1 MINDYALYLMVAVTV
16 TAIPGPAVVLT
27 IRNSLRFGYRS
38 TIANII
44 GNFVAMVILATLS
57 AVGLGAVLLSSSVL
71 FTALKLLGGLYLVYL
86 GIMAWKAPP
95 MTDSTPQGSVL
106 QREHKSF
113 FTLFKE
119 GFGVGISNPKSI
131 AFFAALFPQFID
143 PLRAYTPQ
151 FLTLIL
157 TIEGIS
163 FFVLTSYALL
173 ASYLSPLLSNDRT
186 MGYFNKLTGAA
197 FIAFGVALVCEE

>member
-1 MINDYALYLMVAVTV
+1 
-16 TAIPGPAVVLT
+16 
-27 IRNSLRFGYRS
+27 
-38 TIANII
+38 
-44 GNFVAMVILATLS
+44 MVILATLS
-57 AVGLGAVLLSSSVL
+57 AVGLGAVLLSSATL

-95 MTDSTPQGSVL
+95 MAGGSPQGAVL

-113 FTLFKE
+113 VALFRE
-119 GFGVGISNPKSI
+119 GFGVGISNPKAI

-157 TIEGIS
+157 TIEGVS
-163 FFVLTSYALL
+163 FIVLTSYALL
-173 ASYLSPLLSNDRT
+173 ASYLAPFLSNDRA

-197 FIAFGVALVCEE
+197 FIAFGVALVCDE